1 MTACQSSP
9 PLMNVMVL
17 TGTWFC
23 MGSKAGFR
31 GFGFAG
37 ECLRRLRNKILW
49 LGASECFLSTFDY
62 LGPHCGL
69 ECNVFV
75 LQPVSVSRCIQ
86 SLGRDPEAQQT
97 QKNRICKSMHPELQ
111 RGFKMQRMP
120 SKSVSASRCIQN
132 FGFTRSKAKVEGAV
146 PLRYHQLDHFRI
158 PVLAGPAHGQLIYGW
173 ESRYG
178 VLDLWLESEIA
189 SFPKQHGVDV
199 SLQSLPPKAWM
210 ALLADRP
217 LHTRTRQQTR
227 LQDASSV

>member
-1 MTACQSSP
+1 MWENA
-9 PLMNVMVL
+9 LE
-17 TGTWFC
+17 
-23 MGSKAGFR
+23 
-31 GFGFAG
+31 GFGTRFCGSAPQNAFS
-37 ECLRRLRNKILW
+37 L
-49 LGASECFLSTFDY
+49 LSTTSVRTT
-62 LGPHCGL
+62 CGL
-69 ECNVFV
+69 ECNAFG

-146 PLRYHQLDHFRI
+146 PLRYHQLDHLRI

-178 VLDLWLESEIA
+178 VLDLWLESEMA